1 VAAVPVP
8 VPVPKLAMLV
18 CPEQL
23 HRIVKQTRR
32 LAVRQMRSKLTVN
45 QAVGENI
52 NILFTGVIYFRT
64 PVNVHLRQNA
74 PDELPVRSP
83 PLSDTFS

>member
-8 VPVPKLAMLV
+8 VPKLARLV

-23 HRIVKQTRR
+23 RRIVKQTRR

-45 QAVGENI
+45 EAVVENI

-64 PVNVHLRQNA
+64 QVNTHLRQNA
-74 PDELPVRSP
+74 PDKLPVRSP
-83 PLSDTFS
+83 PLSDTFP